1 MYKLPKYVRDTLK
14 TLSDAGHESYIV
26 GGAVRDLMLGKNPTD
41 YDVTT
46 SAAPNEVVCLFRKTV
61 NTGIKHGTVTA
72 IVDNFPVEI
81 TTFRSDG
88 NYSNH
93 RSPENVQYLKS
104 IDGDLARRDFTINAM
119 AYNADVGV
127 IDLFGGK
134 KDLTDGI
141 IRAVGNPEK
150 RFEEDALRILR
161 AVRFAAKLNFK
172 IEKITLDA
180 VIKKSDL
187 LKFISRERIFSEISK
202 ILVSDNPQFISVLLQ
217 SGALDFLGLSYQNNL
232 QGLCGVSN
240 SLPLR
245 FYTLARLCDADPI
258 MLCTSLKADGK
269 LKYYCRQMQLSEQLA
284 LPPDRENAKI
294 LMFKTD
300 AETAHDFFEFKNKAE
315 GKSNYNSAVIDEII
329 TSKEPYNYKQLNI
342 GGEDITA
349 LGVKGKDVGKILEEL
364 MYEVIKYPQKN
375 RKDILIKTAVT
386 KISRIP

>member
-46 SAAPNEVVCLFRKTV
+46 SAAPSEVVCIFRKTV

-161 AVRFAAKLNFK
+161 AVRFSAKLNFK

-202 ILVSDNPQFISVLLQ
+202 ILVSDNPQFICVLLQ
-217 SGALDFLGLSYQNNL
+217 SGALNFLGLSYQNNL

-240 SLPLR
+240 LLPLR
-245 FYTLARLCDADPI
+245 FYTLARLCGADPI